1 MSTVL
6 TEPLAT
12 APFYELAA
20 LVSHLTTEDDEPVDN
35 LFSEKQQRLLT
46 EPLYSSWTPP
56 VTDDETPVRPFLAAA
71 NVGIFPTVHQPPLVP
86 DMFLSLDVSVPDNWF
101 DKEKRSYFFW
111 EFGKVPEIVVEIVSN
126 RKGNEDSG
134 KLRGYA
140 RIRVPYYVIYD
151 PTRSLSPEVLRV
163 FELGNGHYQRCADNH
178 LTETGLTAVLW
189 QGRFEAKEG
198 TWLRW
203 ADAITGVIIP
213 TGAERAQQE
222 ATRAD
227 QETIRA
233 EQEAARANQ
242 DTARADQETLRAEQ
256 EAARAEQAT
265 AKAARLAAK
274 LRKMGLDPELL

>member
-20 LVSHLTTEDDEPVDN
+20 LASHLITEDDEPVDN

-56 VTDDETPVRPFLAAA
+56 VTDDETTPVRPFLAAA

-86 DMFLSLDVSVPDNWF
+86 DMFLSLDVTVPEDWF
-101 DKEKRSYFFW
+101 EKEKRSYFFW

-151 PTRSLSPEVLRV
+151 PTRSLSQEVLRV
-163 FELGNGHYQRCADNH
+163 FELSNGHYRRCADNH
-178 LTETGLTAVLW
+178 LAETGLTAVLW

-203 ADAITGVIIP
+203 ADAVTGVIIP

-222 ATRAD
+222 ATRAN

-233 EQEAARANQ
+233 DQEALRADQ
-242 DTARADQETLRAEQ
+242 QAARADQAS
-256 EAARAEQAT
+256 

-274 LRKMGLDPELL
+274 LREMGLDPELL